1 MKLSTYVIRRILIL
15 IPTLIGLTIIVFL
28 LTRAGGTNMIIGPYL
43 NPRLSAQQQLIEK
56 QQLIKQFHLNDPV
69 WVQYFYYMWAL
80 VQGNWGLTKTAI
92 YTGPVTTAIAL
103 FMPNTIQLAIVAYV
117 IAMFIAIPSGTASAV
132 RKNSFVDQFT
142 RFIAFVGIS
151 LPVFWLAQILAEAFA
166 TPTIS
171 PSLNIFPLGG
181 TVDANLLAGQ
191 SWYNQYLGISYPTH
205 IMMIDALIHG
215 DIPVFISA
223 VRHVILP
230 AATLAFTSIAG
241 IMRYMRSS
249 MMETLNQDYVR
260 TARAKGV
267 PEKIVIKKH
276 ARKNALIPVVTVSG
290 LLFAG
295 LLGGVVVI
303 EEIFNYPG
311 MGYWT
316 YWAMMGLDSGGIMGS
331 TIVFGLILVSANFV
345 VDILYAVIDPRI
357 RLGE

>member
-1 MKLSTYVIRRILIL
+1 MKMTTYLIRRILIL

-28 LTRAGGTNMIIGPYL
+28 LTRAGGINMIISPYL
-43 NPRLSAQQQLIEK
+43 NPRLSAQQQALEK
-56 QQLIKQFHLNDPV
+56 AQLIKQFHLNDPI
-69 WVQYFYYMWAL
+69 WVQYFYYIYAL
-80 VQGNWGLTKTAI
+80 LQGNWGLTKTDI
-92 YTGPVTTAIAL
+92 FTGPVTTAIAL
-103 FMPNTIQLAIVAYV
+103 FMPNTIQLAIVAYI
-117 IAMFIAIPSGTASAV
+117 IAMIIAIPAGTASAV
-132 RKNSFVDQFT
+132 RKNSFFDQLT

-151 LPVFWLAQILAEAFA
+151 LPVFWLAEILIELFA
-166 TPTIS
+166 TPTVS
-171 PSLNIFPLGG
+171 PSLDILPISG
-181 TVDANLLAGQ
+181 TVDPNLLQGVNWINP
-191 SWYNQYLGISYPTH
+191 SLGISYPTH
-205 IMMIDALIHG
+205 ILMIDALIHG
-215 DIPVFISA
+215 NILIFISA
-223 VRHVILP
+223 IRHVILP

-241 IMRYMRSS
+241 IMRYMRAS

-276 ARKNALIPVVTVSG
+276 ARRNALIPVVTVSG

-316 YWAMMGLDSGGIMGS
+316 YWAMYSMDAGGIMGS
-331 TIVFGLILVSANFV
+331 TIVFGLILVTANLV
-345 VDILYAVIDPRI
+345 VDILYALIDPRI